1 MNLYH
6 IGVISALIA
15 FALASLL
22 SLHSF
27 ATQRTRYIINKT
39 AYVFFVLGTCLMTS
53 NTISAFYLDLNHLT
67 SGFALITSLGWI
79 TILAQLF
86 FQVRIL
92 STIVAPLST
101 LILLVQLFFGAPH
114 GAIPGAASSSGTLLA
129 VHILSSVLGEAF
141 AIIAFG
147 IAVFYLMQQQALKKK
162 QLNRL
167 QHTQISISKLSQAL
181 IISIWLGFSL
191 LTSGLIMGAV
201 YWQFYFDG
209 DRDTLLGKIL
219 WAFMVW
225 FWYLATLISRNI
237 FNISAKR
244 LAWMTIAGFVLL
256 AIGLFG
262 LSNWS

>member
-6 IGVISALIA
+6 LGVITALIA
-15 FALASLL
+15 FAFASLL
-22 SLHSF
+22 FLHSF
-27 ATQRTRYIINKT
+27 ATHKTREIIHKI
-39 AYVFFVLGTCLMTS
+39 AYGFFLLATFVMTS
-53 NTISAFYLDLNHLT
+53 NTVNAYYHNLSHLT
-67 SGFALITSLGWI
+67 SGFVLISSLCWI
-79 TILAQLF
+79 TVIAQLF
-86 FQVRIL
+86 FEVRIL
-92 STIVAPLST
+92 GSIVAPLST
-101 LILLVQLFFGAPH
+101 LILLLQLFFLGPH
-114 GAIPGAASSSGTLLA
+114 GPVEASSAGGLMA
-129 VHILSSVLGEAF
+129 AHILTSVLGEAF

-147 IAVFYLMQQQALKKK
+147 IAVFYLLQQKALKQK
-162 QLNRL
+162 QLDRL

-191 LTSGLIMGAV
+191 LTAGLIMGAIF
-201 YWQFYFDG
+201 WQFYFDG
-209 DRDTLLGKIL
+209 DRADLLGKIM

-244 LAWMTIAGFVLL
+244 LAWMTIAGFMLL